1 MFEAILG
8 ALYVDQGFEA
18 VHEVVKNI
26 VFSSERVKT
35 ETKDP
40 KSRLQETIQQH
51 IKITPDYT
59 VLNEEG
65 KDHEKV
71 FTISASIAG
80 VTIGTGIGTNKKLA
94 QEAAATDALQNSEK
108 WSYLLKN

>member
-1 MFEAILG
+1 MFAS
-8 ALYVDQGFEA
+8 D
-18 VHEVVKNI
+18 
-26 VFSSERVKT
+26 RVKT

-51 IKITPDYT
+51 IKITPLYT
-59 VLNEEG
+59 VLEEVG

-71 FTISASIAG
+71 FTISASIRG

-94 QEAAATDALQNSEK
+94 QEAAAIDALQNQEK
-108 WSYLLKN
+108 WSYLLK